1 LSTYLRGERIIKY
14 KSAKHEAFRVKLT
27 KEAKLAML
35 LAPLVLILL
44 GILNDLVS
52 ATPVPLNGPTVI
64 QQHSTSTN
72 PAGPSAFEAGL
83 NGGK

>member
-1 LSTYLRGERIIKY
+1 MS
-14 KSAKHEAFRVKLT
+14 
-27 KEAKLAML
+27 

-52 ATPVPLNGPTVI
+52 ATPVSLNGPTVI
-64 QQHSTSTN
+64 QQHSTSNN